1 LPMDSASLPEGWMAM
16 SVTPDWKK
24 KNIFLRQKVGC
35 RLYQAFESFLIVTV
49 FILLPGHLG
58 RLSEYFCNSNNLLT
72 YFVHNS
78 FFI

>member
-1 LPMDSASLPEGWMAM
+1 MDSASLPEGWMAM

-35 RLYQAFESFLIVTV
+35 RFITSFRVFFDSYTV